1 MIVALLGS
9 DLYSKNLEI
18 EKFLLE
24 ALGER
29 AEDPLSKKI
38 IYANDVNLRSVSGEI
53 MEACDSVSLFAPEQ
67 AVVVRRAEAIK
78 AADSKTLSAW
88 LRTRP
93 ECSLLFEFEKL
104 LASSELYKALKTA
117 GAKVEKYEVPK
128 SWEMERWI
136 VALCG
141 SKWKRKIEPGAS
153 RYLADAIGTD
163 TARVVSELEKVH
175 LHSPDAPAFT
185 EALVREII
193 VPQREVLPYEIKEPF
208 GNRDARAYTGKLHEL
223 MALRNVEG
231 VQLVAT
237 LFHYSVQLLH
247 TCAMLD
253 EGKTPKEI
261 AKRLGV
267 NEYLFCT
274 KGNEPRRAKLWGAPL
289 LRRVIKRL
297 GELDVSFKNGTY
309 QSKVTQELMLASIVP
324 LTR

>member
-18 EKFLLE
+18 EKFLLN

-38 IYANDVNLRSVSGEI
+38 IYANDVNIRSVSGEI

-78 AADSKTLSAW
+78 AADSKTLLAW
-88 LRTRP
+88 LKAKP

-104 LASSELYKALKTA
+104 LASSELYKVLKTA
-117 GAKVEKYEVPK
+117 GAKIEKYDVPK

-136 VALCG
+136 VALCN
-141 SKWKRKIEPGAS
+141 SKWHKKIEPGAS

-163 TARVVSELEKVH
+163 TARVVSELEKVC
-175 LHSPDAPAFT
+175 LHSPDAPSFS
-185 EALVREII
+185 EALVKEII
-193 VPQREVLPYEIKEPF
+193 VPQREVLPYEIKESF
-208 GNRDARAYTGKLHEL
+208 GDKNPKAFAKKLHEL
-223 MALRNVEG
+223 MTMRNVEG
-231 VQLVAT
+231 VQIVSV

-253 EGKTPKEI
+253 EGKPPKEI

-267 NEYLFCT
+267 NEFLFCN
-274 KGNEPRRAKLWGAPL
+274 KGNEPKRARNWGAPL
-289 LRRVIKRL
+289 LRRIIKRL
-297 GELDVSFKNGTY
+297 AELDIGFKNGTY
-309 QSKVTQELMLASIVP
+309 QSKITQELMLASLVLP
-324 LTR
+324 TR